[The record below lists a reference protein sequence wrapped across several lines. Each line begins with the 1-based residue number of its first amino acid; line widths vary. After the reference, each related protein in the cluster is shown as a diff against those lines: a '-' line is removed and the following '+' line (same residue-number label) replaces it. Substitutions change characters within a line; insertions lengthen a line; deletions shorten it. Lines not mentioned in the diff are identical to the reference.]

1 MCICDRF
8 EVLSDECVGESCK
21 ANNSIMKT
29 AVVVNAFYC
38 VCALLQE
45 ECLLKPRP
53 ILLPLIFVLDPY
65 IVVSKYDT
73 WLGLRGSAQLNSGE
87 VSTWCI
93 GKYDGAPYSLPYSET
108 RAPLRCLCN
117 VE

>member
-8 EVLSDECVGESCK
+8 EVLSDECFGESCK

-73 WLGLRGSAQLNSGE
+73 WLGLRGSAQLNGGE

-93 GKYDGAPYSLPYSET
+93 GKYDGAHYSLPYSET